1 MTARDDVAALLIKSV
16 LNHLQTKYKSRF
28 ALDVG
33 EVAGHKSKGRVHLL
47 SSDCRI
53 ENWGKT
59 NYCNS
64 RGCRILQFGINDNK

>member
-33 EVAGHKSKGRVHLL
+33 EVAGHKSKERVHLL
-47 SSDCRI
+47 SLVQ
-53 ENWGKT
+53 
-59 NYCNS
+59 YY
-64 RGCRILQFGINDNK
+64 RILHIVGLKRILGQNKLL